1 MPRTCTKS
9 KGETSISPKKKGK
22 SKDAISNGKVDA
34 QNVNSN
40 HSTVRKWGKTVEGVT
55 PIKVKKTK
63 ATENH
68 NCKAKEQENKVFETS
83 SKEMADSDNQNEKV
97 QFRED
102 GDLIVMEI
110 NDGGAAAA
118 EFASETEDNS
128 DDSESEMDE
137 TSDDGTM
144 SEGEIPDDG
153 DGESQDEQPITTAS
167 DSEIDNPS
175 QDQYQEGRQTYR
187 HEKKKRKK
195 DKRKSMEDKIDTMS
209 NTLLAWQEIMMKNG
223 LLNKEA
229 TDGSKKNKEKRDVNH
244 TGELG
249 LTETNSETTIYR
261 NILDKQVAREIDVDS
276 EIMFRV
282 KQINGKDE
290 GNKREIAHHLRT
302 S

>member
-1 MPRTCTKS
+1 
-9 KGETSISPKKKGK
+9 
-22 SKDAISNGKVDA
+22 
-34 QNVNSN
+34 
-40 HSTVRKWGKTVEGVT
+40 
-55 PIKVKKTK
+55 
-63 ATENH
+63 
-68 NCKAKEQENKVFETS
+68 
-83 SKEMADSDNQNEKV
+83 
-97 QFRED
+97 
-102 GDLIVMEI
+102 
-110 NDGGAAAA
+110 
-118 EFASETEDNS
+118 
-128 DDSESEMDE
+128 
-137 TSDDGTM
+137 
-144 SEGEIPDDG
+144 
-153 DGESQDEQPITTAS
+153 
-167 DSEIDNPS
+167 
-175 QDQYQEGRQTYR
+175 
-187 HEKKKRKK
+187 
-195 DKRKSMEDKIDTMS
+195 MEDKIDTMS